1 MSNTEQESVFG
12 ERDALGELLVA
23 ALNLCLQIREL
34 GAADHVLDALRELH
48 ANDNDGGNVEEAGRA
63 GFQ

>member
-1 MSNTEQESVFG
+1 MSNTEREGAFG

-48 ANDNDGGNVEEAGRA
+48 ANDIGDGDVEEDDRA